1 MLPVCS
7 CEGDCCSPCDACCGK
22 CDTRKDFR
30 KRFVTR
36 VRGKLR
42 CLPLGYRIV
51 GWERINRGNSYT
63 TRLESRLRHSTAKL
77 ELREVDGF
85 DIMDYYVR
93 ISDMDADI
101 LVELKIETNELLLLA
116 TIA

>member
-1 MLPVCS
+1 
-7 CEGDCCSPCDACCGK
+7 
-22 CDTRKDFR
+22 
-30 KRFVTR
+30 
-36 VRGKLR
+36 
-42 CLPLGYRIV
+42 V

-101 LVELKIETNELLLLA
+101 LVELKIQTNELLLLA

>member
-1 MLPVCS
+1 MLPCCS
-7 CEGDCCSPCDACCGK
+7 CEGECCSPCDACCGK
-22 CDTRKDFR
+22 CETRKDFR

-51 GWERINRGNSYT
+51 GWERINRGKGLA
-63 TRLESRLRHSTAKL
+63 RL

-85 DIMDYYVR
+85 DIMKYDVR
-93 ISDMDADI
+93 VSDMEADI
-101 LVELKIETNELLLLA
+101 LVELKIETTDLM
-116 TIA
+116 